1 MKNLMGYRVFISDLR
16 ALQQLDADTDMPN
29 VTTRLLRPVSR
40 SRRYILKLL
49 DSWFLI
55 VGISFGLLTVKVLV
69 ESVVGHMR

>member
-29 VTTRLLRPVSR
+29 VTTRLLKPVSK

-49 DSWFLI
+49 ESWMLV
-55 VGISFGLLTVKVLV
+55 VGISFGLLTVKVLI
-69 ESVVGHMR
+69 ESMMGHMR